1 MKREYPMYVY
11 QYKDGEEVFYIG
23 MGQGYRMWSHLKPN
37 SYMPYDA
44 TYPSFYGK
52 IKSMILQG
60 QNPVVEKIFEGTK
73 EECLEL
79 EKKLIEKYKLVCEG
93 GTLYNVSKGGGGR
106 VKGKSYP
113 MSENTRQRYR
123 ETMRQKRS
131 YKIEKGDLERMY
143 NYENKTRKQIAE
155 HYNCS
160 EVLIKQRLK
169 EFGIRKTKIM
179 ET

>member
-1 MKREYPMYVY
+1 MYVY
-11 QYKDGEEVFYIG
+11 QYKEGVNVFYVG
-23 MGQGYRMWSHLKPN
+23 MGQGYRMWSHLKPS

-44 TYPSFYGK
+44 NYPSFYGK
-52 IKSMILQG
+52 IKSMILNG
-60 QNPVVEKIFEGTK
+60 TELCVEKIFEGTK
-73 EECLEL
+73 KECLNL
-79 EKKLIEKYKLVCEG
+79 EKELIEKYKLIGEG
-93 GTLYNVSKGGGGR
+93 GTLYNVSKGSGGR

-113 MSENTRQRYR
+113 MSENTRQRYK
-123 ETMRQKRS
+123 ETMRQKRL
-131 YKIEKGDLERMY
+131 YKIEKVDLERMY

-179 ET
+179 EN

>member
-1 MKREYPMYVY
+1 MYVY
-11 QYKDGEEVFYIG
+11 QYKDDVNVFYVG
-23 MGQGYRMWSHLKPN
+23 MGQGYRMWSHLKPS

-44 TYPSFYGK
+44 NYPSFYGK
-52 IKSMILQG
+52 IKSMILNG
-60 QNPVVEKIFEGTK
+60 NEPCVEKIFEGTK
-73 EECLEL
+73 KECLTL
-79 EKKLIEKYKLVCEG
+79 EKELIEKYKLVGEG

-123 ETMRQKRS
+123 ETMRQKRL
-131 YKIEKGDLERMY
+131 YKIEKSDLEKMY
-143 NYENKTRKQIAE
+143 NYQNKTRKQIAE

-169 EFGIRKTKIM
+169 EFGIKKTKIM
-179 ET
+179 EN